1 LAWLAVE
8 AFRSLSDQR
17 LDFPRGCTLLLGPNG
32 CGKTSLLEAIYVGA
46 TTKSFRTAQLADCV
60 RHGADGFAVRLGIE
74 RAELAV
80 GWRRAERWRS
90 LNGKNSSLAE
100 HITVQPVVAWT
111 TAERDLLTGEP
122 AARRGFFDRGLVAE
136 RPLALQ
142 TLQRYQRALAHK
154 RALLATGK
162 AGDVAPWNELL
173 AASGAEII
181 TLRGEQTRRLAAALR
196 ETLEQADLPF
206 PEIGLDYRPNPR
218 QATLGAAALRAAL
231 EQAAPEEQRRRM
243 PLIGPHRDDFVLR
256 WGEEDLRRVAS
267 AGERKALGLCLLAA
281 QVKSLDRAGRGP
293 LVLLD
298 DADAELDR
306 TALRRVWELFSTTTV
321 LASSNRPEA
330 WEGLAAETRYDLIAG
345 VANAAR

>member
-8 AFRSLSDQR
+8 AFRSLADHR
-17 LDFPRGCTLLLGPNG
+17 IDFPVGRTLLLGPNG

-60 RHGADGFAVRLGIE
+60 RHGADGFAVRLGID
-74 RAELAV
+74 RTELAV
-80 GWRRAERWRS
+80 GWRRTERWRN

-100 HITVQPVVAWT
+100 HLTVQPVVAWT
-111 TAERDLLTGEP
+111 SAERDLLTGEP

-136 RPLALQ
+136 RPLALE

-162 AGDVAPWNELL
+162 AADVAPWNELL
-173 AASGAEII
+173 ATSGAEIVA
-181 TLRGEQTRRLAAALR
+181 LRGEQTRRLAEALR
-196 ETLEQADLPF
+196 ETLEQAGFRF
-206 PEIGLDYRPNPR
+206 PEVGLEYRPNPR
-218 QATLGAAALRAAL
+218 QAVSGAATLRAAL
-231 EQAAPEEQRRRM
+231 EQVAAEEQRRRM

-256 WGEEDLRRVAS
+256 WGEEELRRVAS

-281 QVKSLDRAGRGP
+281 QVKNLDRAGRGP
-293 LVLLD
+293 VVLLD
-298 DADAELDR
+298 DADTELDR
-306 TALRRVWELFSTTTV
+306 AALCRVWELFSTTTV

-330 WEGLAAETRYDLIAG
+330 WEGLSVERRYELLDG
-345 VANAAR
+345 VISAAR